1 VRKPLKVA
9 IWVAVFAA
17 CAGVGAFV
25 ASRSNPF
32 PPGVEDPGAQHTS
45 LPPGSVAPHP
55 TAWNLTMHVDSQHTL
70 HEGGACRSDW
80 DASGTI
86 QIQPNGTAS
95 GVADAKLAPPASCD
109 FAQSQVQTKELRLV
123 ITGARAAGVLKLSFG
138 EGGRTP
144 VGSQDLGGLTNTLH
158 FIHPVVKLPA
168 GAKRGNA
175 TTKVS
180 RSDGD
185 LGTYSSTSALRLALQ

>member
-1 VRKPLKVA
+1 MPKPLKVA
-9 IWVAVFAA
+9 IWVVVFAL

-32 PPGVEDPGAQHTS
+32 PPGVEDPGAHQT
-45 LPPGSVAPHP
+45 LTPTPTQPAP
-55 TAWNLTMHVDSQHTL
+55 TAWDLTMHVDSQHTL
-70 HEGGACRSDW
+70 HEGGACHSDW
-80 DASGTI
+80 DVSGTVE
-86 QIQPNGTAS
+86 IQPNGDAS
-95 GVADAKLAPPASCD
+95 GVADAKLAVPASCD

-123 ITGARAAGVLKLSFG
+123 ITGDRAAGLLKLSFS

-144 VGSQDLGGLTNTLH
+144 VGSQDLGGFTNTLH

-168 GAKRGNA
+168 GAQRGHA
-175 TTKVS
+175 TTKVT

-185 LGTYSSTSALRLALQ
+185 LGSYSSTSVLRLASQ

>member
-1 VRKPLKVA
+1 VPKPLKVV
-9 IWVAVFAA
+9 IWVVVFAA

-32 PPGVEDPGAQHTS
+32 PPGVEDPGAHQT
-45 LPPGSVAPHP
+45 LTPTPTQPAP
-55 TAWNLTMHVDSQHTL
+55 TAWDLTMHVDSQHTL

-80 DASGTI
+80 DVSGTI
-86 QIQPNGTAS
+86 EIQPNGKAS
-95 GVADAKLAPPASCD
+95 GVADAKLAGPASCD

-123 ITGARAAGVLKLSFG
+123 ITGTRASGVLKLSFS

-144 VGSQDLGGLTNTLH
+144 VGSQDLGGFTNTLH
-158 FIHPVVKLPA
+158 FIHPVVKLLP
-168 GAKRGNA
+168 GAQRGDA
-175 TTKVS
+175 TTKVT

-185 LGTYSSTSALRLALQ
+185 LGSYSSTSVLRLVSQ

>member
-1 VRKPLKVA
+1 VPKPLKIA
-9 IWVAVFAA
+9 IWVVVFAA

-32 PPGVEDPGAQHTS
+32 PPGVEDPGAHQT
-45 LPPGSVAPHP
+45 LTPTPTQPAP
-55 TAWNLTMHVDSQHTL
+55 TAWDLSMHVDSQHTL

-80 DASGTI
+80 DVSGTI
-86 QIQPNGTAS
+86 EIQPNGKAS
-95 GVADAKLAPPASCD
+95 GVADAKVAAPASCD

-123 ITGARAAGVLKLSFG
+123 ITGTRAAGVLKLSFS

-144 VGSQDLGGLTNTLH
+144 VGSQDLGGFTNTLH
-158 FIHPVVKLPA
+158 FIQPVVKLPA
-168 GAKRGNA
+168 DAQRGNA
-175 TTKVS
+175 ATKVT

-185 LGTYSSTSALRLALQ
+185 LGSYSSTSALRLASQ